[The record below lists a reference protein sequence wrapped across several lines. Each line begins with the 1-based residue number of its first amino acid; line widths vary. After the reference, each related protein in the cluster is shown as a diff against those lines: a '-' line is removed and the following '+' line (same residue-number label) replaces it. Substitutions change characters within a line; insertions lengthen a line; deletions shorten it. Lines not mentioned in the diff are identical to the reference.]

1 MVVLAFAIALVY
13 ISYFVSKDVTDN
25 VLWYFGQSLMYVAS
39 IFGVSIA
46 MDVKFDKFKKL
57 INHNNNEKERL
68 STFSFIAL
76 QADRHGQSMPCS
88 RNSPTRAGTILDITG
103 LWKLMAKLRNS

>member
-39 IFGVSIA
+39 ILAYQSQWMSNSI
-46 MDVKFDKFKKL
+46 KSK
-57 INHNNNEKERL
+57 NNK
-68 STFSFIAL
+68 S
-76 QADRHGQSMPCS
+76 Q
-88 RNSPTRAGTILDITG
+88 
-103 LWKLMAKLRNS
+103 

>member
-1 MVVLAFAIALVY
+1 MQQQTKERIQYGSAMVVLAFAIALVY

-46 MDVKFDKFKKL
+46 MDVKFDKIKK
-57 INHNNNEKERL
+57 IIDHNKDEKEY
-68 STFSFIAL
+68 
-76 QADRHGQSMPCS
+76 
-88 RNSPTRAGTILDITG
+88 
-103 LWKLMAKLRNS
+103 